1 MNARLSA
8 TFPFSAARFPY
19 IYILTLVL
27 GLAAFAASPA
37 RAQHPDPDR
46 AGFDG
51 NFEAPPDDSG
61 ADTTAILKLRHL
73 GPSVAGGRVAAVAG
87 VPGDPFT
94 YYVGGAAGGLWKST
108 NGGNSWSNVFADQP
122 DASIGAIALAP
133 SNPNVVWVGTGES
146 NPRNDI
152 TNGHGVYVS
161 PDGGQSWRFAGLKET
176 GQISR
181 IIVDPQD
188 PNTAWVAALGKV
200 WVPNPDRGVFKT
212 TDGGRTWKK
221 VLFVNDTV
229 GASEMAMEPGN
240 PNVLYAG
247 MWQVRRFPWL
257 LQDGGTGSGIY
268 RSLDGGDTWK
278 KLTNG
283 LPSGV
288 LGRSAIAAAPS
299 DPSHLY
305 VLLSSKDG
313 TLWSSTDRGDHFTRV
328 TKNRALS
335 VRPWYFSR
343 IAVSPDD
350 EDRVYFAS
358 FNLMQSDDGG
368 KTVHPIDREVHVDH
382 HALWIDPTNGK
393 RILQGNDG
401 GAWVTVDGGKSWNGF
416 NNIPLEQFYMV
427 AADARTPYRLC
438 GGLQD
443 NSGWCGPSSE
453 TGRRGM
459 SQARWFAV
467 VGGDGEYVVPAPSDS
482 NIVYGESQNGDIT
495 RIDLRNAMYHSIRP
509 YYPGVEE
516 RSAADLKYR
525 FNWTTPV
532 AVSRTDANTVFLG
545 ANVLFKSTD
554 GGEHFEAISP
564 DLTRNEKD
572 KQQVSGGP
580 IQYDISGAETYNTI
594 LSITLAPTD
603 SNVIW
608 VGSDDGLLHYTRDG
622 GKTWS
627 DATPHLKG
635 VPGEGRFYQVGVSP
649 FDPGTVYAALDR
661 HMFADDHPYVFKTT
675 NWGKSWTRID
685 QGLADYPARVVR
697 EDPHLRNF
705 LVLGTDN
712 ALYWSRDGGASWNDF
727 GSAFP
732 TAPVWDLKFVPNS
745 RDLVVATH
753 GLGLFVLDD
762 ISPLE
767 QLTPEVKSQPVA
779 LFTVPTATRW
789 YTGSF
794 DYPDPSRLSIEGAP
808 TGAVVSYWLRDS
820 IGGKPDSAASDS
832 GGAEAGGRGPRGGRG
847 GAGGAGAK
855 PVTITILDAGGDT
868 VYSQDGKAE
877 KGINRWNWNL
887 RTRGA
892 TPLKLGEESG
902 RGFFGGRGGASG
914 PAVLPGTYTVV
925 LTVQGKSYREP
936 VEVRPDP
943 RLPWDSAAARAQH
956 QAGMQMQREVS
967 ALNEMLNGI
976 HRIRT
981 QIGNIRQTLKPEEED
996 QTAPADTAVVNAAG
1010 KLDRKFRV
1018 LFDSMYNTDVQ
1029 RGVIQDDIHYLTA
1042 FADKLRG
1049 LSYAVQGGYDQAPR
1063 QPVLEELPG
1072 MRKQLQAFLD
1082 QYNGLLEQDLAQFNQ
1097 LATEHN
1103 APVIVAGKKV
1113 TIGS

>member
-1 MNARLSA
+1 MRTRSSDPVARRIPVLP
-8 TFPFSAARFPY
+8 TTL
-19 IYILTLVL
+19 ILLL
-27 GLAAFAASPA
+27 GLGLFGAGPL

-51 NFEAPPDDSG
+51 DFVPPPDDSS
-61 ADTTAILKLRHL
+61 ADTTALLRLRQL
-73 GPSVAGGRVAAVAG
+73 GPSVAGGRVGAVAG
-87 VPGDPFT
+87 VPGDPMV
-94 YYVGGAAGGLWKST
+94 YYVGGAAGGVWKSRD
-108 NGGNSWSNVFADQP
+108 GGNSWTDVFEDQP

-161 PDGGQSWRFAGLKET
+161 PDGGQTWRFAGLKQA

-181 IIVDPQD
+181 ILVDPQD
-188 PNTAWVAALGKV
+188 PNTAWVAALGQV

-212 TDGGRTWKK
+212 TDGGRNWKK

-247 MWQVRRFPWL
+247 MWQVRRFPWKL
-257 LQDGGTGSGIY
+257 MDGGKGSGIY

-278 KLTNG
+278 KLTTG
-283 LPSGV
+283 LPSGI
-288 LGRSAIAAAPS
+288 LGRSAIAAAPT
-299 DPSHLY
+299 DPSHVY
-305 VLLSSKDG
+305 VLLSSKEG

-328 TKNRALS
+328 SDNHALS

-358 FNLMQSDDGG
+358 FNLMASNDGG
-368 KTVHPIDREVHVDH
+368 KTVEPIDRDVHVDH
-382 HALWIDPTNGK
+382 HALWIDPTDGK

-401 GAWVTVDGGKSWNGF
+401 GAWVSLDGGKTWNGF

-443 NSGWCGPSSE
+443 NSGWCGPS
-453 TGRRGM
+453 TQVGRRGM
-459 SQARWFAV
+459 SQAQWFAV

-495 RIDLRNAMYHSIRP
+495 RIDLRNAMYRSIRP

-532 AVSRTDANTVFLG
+532 AVSSTDANTVYLG

-554 GGEHFEAISP
+554 GGEHFAAISP

-580 IQYDISGAETYNTI
+580 LQYDISGAETYNTI
-594 LSITLAPTD
+594 LSITLAPGD

-622 GKTWS
+622 GKSWS

-635 VPGEGRFYQVGVSP
+635 VPAEGRFYQVGVSP

-661 HMFADDHPYVFKTT
+661 HMFADNHPYVFKTT
-675 NWGKSWTRID
+675 DWGKSWTRID
-685 QGLADYPARVVR
+685 QGLPADYAARVVR

-727 GSAFP
+727 GKAFP
-732 TAPVWDLKFVPNS
+732 TAPVWDLKFVRDT

-767 QLTPEVKSQPVA
+767 QLTPAAKSQAVA
-779 LFTVPTATRW
+779 LFPIAPGIRW
-789 YTGSF
+789 YGGSF
-794 DYPDPSRLSIEGAP
+794 DYPSPSRLDLEGAP

-820 IGGKPDSAASDS
+820 IGGKPDSASEDS
-832 GGAEAGGRGPRGGRG
+832 AGGPPRGGRG
-847 GAGGAGAK
+847 GRAGGPGKK
-855 PVTITILDAGGDT
+855 PVTIAILDAAGDT
-868 VYSQDGKAE
+868 VFSQPGKAE
-877 KGINRWNWNL
+877 RGINRWNWNL
-887 RTRGA
+887 RSKGP
-892 TPLKLGEESG
+892 TPLRLGPENE
-902 RGFFGGRGGASG
+902 RGGFGGRGGANG

-925 LTVQGKSYREP
+925 LTVEGKSYRQP

-943 RLPWDSAAARAQH
+943 RLPWDSAAARAAYDAAVDMQH
-956 QAGMQMQREVS
+956 QVS

-976 HRIRT
+976 HRVRT
-981 QIGNIRQTLKPEEED
+981 QIANLRQTLGPEDGEE
-996 QTAPADTAVVNAAG
+996 TATADSTVLSAAG
-1010 KLDRKFRV
+1010 KLDKKFRA
-1018 LFDSMYNTDVQ
+1018 LFDSMYNSEVQ

-1042 FADKLRG
+1042 FADKFRG
-1049 LSYAVQGGYDQAPR
+1049 LGYAVQGGYNQAPR
-1063 QPVLEELPG
+1063 QPVLDELPG
-1072 MRKQLQAFLD
+1072 MKRQLQAYLD
-1082 QYNGLLEQDLAQFNQ
+1082 QYNALVEKDLSQFNQ
-1097 LATEHN
+1097 LASQHD
-1103 APVIVAGKKV
+1103 APIVVGGKKV
-1113 TIGS
+1113 TIGT